1 MTDLELR
8 RIIVA
13 VVAAAAVTWAAATSD
28 LSPVKP
34 KPDRPVLKL
43 LARVARLGL
52 WVAAFA
58 EPQPASAEGLVYH
71 AGYDEHGQRILDSG
85 KGW

>member
-1 MTDLELR
+1 MTETQRTIL
-8 RIIVA
+8 VA
-13 VVAAAAVTWAAATSD
+13 VVLSAAVTWAAATSD

-34 KPDRPVLKL
+34 KQDRPVLRL

-52 WVAAFA
+52 WVATFA
-58 EPQPASAEGLVYH
+58 EPQPAAADGLVYH
-71 AGYDEHGQRILDSG
+71 AGYDEHGQRILDHG